1 MKIGVMG
8 TGGVGGYFGGLLARD
23 GHDVTFVARGAH
35 LAAIQQHGLKID
47 STLDGSFTVPGKA
60 VDDTSA
66 SGPQDLVLF
75 NVKMYQNAL
84 AIEATKPMVGP
95 DTIVLT
101 QQNGVDNGDQLAA
114 TLGPD
119 QVMIGTVFMEGRIVE
134 PGVVSQGGP
143 GTANYGEM
151 QPGITDRGRNLL
163 EVLQHAGWR
172 VDLQENMPG
181 MLWLKFAAIAG
192 PAAVNAATNSVYEEM
207 RTLPETRAL
216 IIAAME
222 ETLSVGRA
230 RGAPII
236 EGTLEKAINALDN
249 FPAQGRASMA
259 KDFSDGR
266 LPELEGLTG
275 TLVRL
280 GREAGVPTP
289 VNDSLYA
296 ILKPWANRIATALH
310 STGGELAGG

>member
-35 LAAIQQHGLKID
+35 VGAIQQHGLKVD
-47 STLDGSFTVPGKA
+47 STNDGSFTAPGNA
-60 VDDTSA
+60 VEDTSEA
-66 SGPQDLVLF
+66 GPQDLVLF
-75 NVKMYQNAL
+75 NVKMFQNAP
-84 AIEATKPMVGP
+84 AIEATKPLVGP

-114 TLGPD
+114 ALGAD
-119 QVMIGTVFMEGRIVE
+119 HVMIGSAFMEGRIVE

-143 GTANYGEM
+143 GTANFGEL
-151 QPGITDRGRNLL
+151 QPGITERGRNLL
-163 EVLQHAGWR
+163 EVFQHAGWR
-172 VDLQENMPG
+172 VELQENMPG
-181 MLWLKFAAIAG
+181 MLWMKFAAIAG

-222 ETLSVGRA
+222 ETLSVGKA
-230 RGAPII
+230 SGAPII
-236 EGTLEKAINALDN
+236 DGTLERAINAMDN
-249 FPAQGRASMA
+249 FPAQGRASLA
-259 KDFSDGR
+259 KDFSEGR
-266 LPELEGLTG
+266 LVELEGITG

-280 GREAGVPTP
+280 GRETNTPTP
-289 VNDSLYA
+289 VNNALYA
-296 ILKPWANRIATALH
+296 ILKPWAMRIEA
-310 STGGELAGG
+310 SI

>member
-35 LAAIQQHGLKID
+35 LAAIQQNGLKVE
-47 STLDGSFTVPGKA
+47 STNDGSFNAPGKA
-60 VDDTSA
+60 VDDTSQA
-66 SGPQDLVLF
+66 GPQDLVLF
-75 NVKMYQNAL
+75 NVKMYQNGP
-84 AIEATKPMVGP
+84 AIEATKALVGP

-114 TLGPD
+114 VLGAEH
-119 QVMIGTVFMEGRIVE
+119 VMIGSVFMEGRIIK

-143 GTANYGEM
+143 GTGNFGEM
-151 QPGITDRGRNLL
+151 QQGITDRGKNLL
-163 EVLQHAGWR
+163 EMFKHAGWR
-172 VDLQENMPG
+172 VELQENMPG
-181 MLWLKFAAIAG
+181 MLWMKFAAIAG

-222 ETLSVGRA
+222 ETLAVGKA
-230 RGAPII
+230 SGAPII
-236 EGTLEKAINALDN
+236 DGTLDRAINAMDS
-249 FPAQGRASMA
+249 FPAQGRASLA
-259 KDFSDGR
+259 KDFSEGR
-266 LPELEGLTG
+266 TVELEGITG

-280 GREAGVPTP
+280 GRENGVPTP
-289 VNDSLYA
+289 VNDALYA
-296 ILKPWANRIATALH
+296 ILKPWANRIQSSL
-310 STGGELAGG
+310 E